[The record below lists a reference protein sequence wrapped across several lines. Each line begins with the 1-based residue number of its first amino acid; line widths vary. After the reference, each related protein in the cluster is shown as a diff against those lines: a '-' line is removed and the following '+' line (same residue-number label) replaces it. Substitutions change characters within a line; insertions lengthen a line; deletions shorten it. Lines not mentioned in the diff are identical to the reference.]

1 MASESAVP
9 SKYLRPYAERSWL
22 GRWWVRFSQRT
33 VGGVMRCWCR
43 VSIEGE
49 AHIPLKG
56 GVLLASNHISMLD
69 ALLIPYAVM
78 ETRGMQMVWS
88 PAKEELFRIPVVRH
102 VLLSW
107 GSFPVR
113 RGRGDLR
120 TMRRIM
126 ALLRDHRVMLFPEG
140 TRSPDGRLQQGQRTV
155 GKFIYHAR
163 PVVVPTVV
171 SGTNRIL
178 PKGAVWPA
186 FRRPIAVRFGPP
198 LDLQR
203 YYDQPDSKHTAE
215 AIVQEVM
222 RAIATLRDEPPAVR
236 ESWPIS
242 ERPTT

>member
-1 MASESAVP
+1 MRLSQQLV
-9 SKYLRPYAERSWL
+9 
-22 GRWWVRFSQRT
+22 GWVIRF
-33 VGGVMRCWCR
+33 WCR
-43 VSIEGE
+43 VRIDGE
-49 AHIPLKG
+49 THIPLKG

-88 PAKEELFRIPVVRH
+88 PAKEELFRIPVVGR

-113 RGRGDLR
+113 RGRGDLS

-126 ALLRDHRVMLFPEG
+126 MLLRDHRVMLFPEG
-140 TRSPDGRLQQGQRTV
+140 TRSSDGCLQKGQRAV

-163 PVVVPTVV
+163 PVVVPTAV
-171 SGTNRIL
+171 SGTNHIL
-178 PKGAVWPA
+178 PKGAVLPS
-186 FRRPIAVRFGPP
+186 FRRPITVCFGPP

-215 AIVQEVM
+215 AIVEEVM
-222 RAIATLRDEPPAVR
+222 RAIAALQLRIQDEPSAVC
-236 ESWPIS
+236 E
-242 ERPTT
+242 